1 MNQLKL
7 RTKIALL
14 VFAAFVGLVATS
26 LIAAFAVKQDLMNGR
41 KLQVESVV
49 QSAYQ
54 MVAGLQAAAAKGEI
68 SEDEARRTA
77 LRALQLMR
85 YGGTDGKAEYLYV
98 WTSAGVSVM
107 HPVRPEWAGRNMT
120 EEIRDG
126 AGRYTIKDIIS
137 VARASG
143 SGFVDTSFPRPG
155 QTVAVDKLQYIM
167 TFQPWDWVIGTGVYV
182 DDVANDFT
190 RRLTQDLLIAGA
202 IVLVIIGIGVFIARS
217 VLRQIGGEPAEAM
230 ALMERAAAG
239 DLTVDVRSAVSGSML
254 SGLGRMLAAIR
265 DTIGQISA
273 GSTKLMETA
282 ESISHAS
289 SEVATAAQRQ
299 ADSTSAMAAAIEQM
313 TVSINHISDGARET
327 ERDSSVA
334 AEMAETGERRV
345 SSASSEM
352 HSIERSV
359 SSAADQLR
367 TLESR
372 TNEISSIA
380 NVIKEIAAQT
390 NLLALNAAI
399 EAARAGEQ
407 GRGFAVVADEVR
419 KLAERT
425 STATEEIGAMIGAI
439 QSGTANAVGA
449 MEGVLPQVAHGVE
462 LAQQAAQSLRDIKAG
477 AATTLDRIRDVA
489 LATQEQSAASN
500 AIAQQVEGIAQMV
513 EETSVSMQNTAGSAN
528 TLEQVARDLG
538 TLVARFRC

>member
-1 MNQLKL
+1 
-7 RTKIALL
+7 
-14 VFAAFVGLVATS
+14 
-26 LIAAFAVKQDLMNGR
+26 
-41 KLQVESVV
+41 
-49 QSAYQ
+49 
-54 MVAGLQAAAAKGEI
+54 
-68 SEDEARRTA
+68 
-77 LRALQLMR
+77 
-85 YGGTDGKAEYLYV
+85 
-98 WTSAGVSVM
+98 
-107 HPVRPEWAGRNMT
+107 
-120 EEIRDG
+120 
-126 AGRYTIKDIIS
+126 
-137 VARASG
+137 
-143 SGFVDTSFPRPG
+143 FPRPG

>member
-1 MNQLKL
+1 
-7 RTKIALL
+7 
-14 VFAAFVGLVATS
+14 
-26 LIAAFAVKQDLMNGR
+26 
-41 KLQVESVV
+41 
-49 QSAYQ
+49 
-54 MVAGLQAAAAKGEI
+54 
-68 SEDEARRTA
+68 
-77 LRALQLMR
+77 
-85 YGGTDGKAEYLYV
+85 
-98 WTSAGVSVM
+98 
-107 HPVRPEWAGRNMT
+107 
-120 EEIRDG
+120 
-126 AGRYTIKDIIS
+126 
-137 VARASG
+137 
-143 SGFVDTSFPRPG
+143 
-155 QTVAVDKLQYIM
+155 
-167 TFQPWDWVIGTGVYV
+167 
-182 DDVANDFT
+182 
-190 RRLTQDLLIAGA
+190 
-202 IVLVIIGIGVFIARS
+202 
-217 VLRQIGGEPAEAM
+217 
-230 ALMERAAAG
+230 
-239 DLTVDVRSAVSGSML
+239 
-254 SGLGRMLAAIR
+254 MLAAIR